1 MIGLPDGNPFVEGE
15 KWFSLPLSELI
26 GSMSLDPEETALY
39 FADNVTLDRV
49 AFRVPGLVIKEEI
62 FREPFGGETVAFPFV
77 AGIAAA
83 EKINTDLRSW
93 YTDIT
98 SRTFFT
104 EEELEGGGTYSAEV
118 EAPAQV
124 ICATVFVYCASSGEY
139 RTLSHVYDAR
149 TGNRLTVGDLL
160 SDEAREKYPQT
171 VKRAVNFRISSDFL
185 IGVPE
190 QTGVEEYLL
199 IDPGEVR
206 LSFFEN

>member
-1 MIGLPDGNPFVEGE
+1 M
-15 KWFSLPLSELI
+15 
-26 GSMSLDPEETALY
+26 
-39 FADNVTLDRV
+39 
-49 AFRVPGLVIKEEI
+49 
-62 FREPFGGETVAFPFV
+62 
-77 AGIAAA
+77 
-83 EKINTDLRSW
+83 
-93 YTDIT
+93 
-98 SRTFFT
+98 
-104 EEELEGGGTYSAEV
+104 
-118 EAPAQV
+118 

-149 TGNRLTVGDLL
+149 SGNRLTVGDLL

-190 QTGVEEYLL
+190 QAGVEEYLL